1 MQPLLPGSAGPY
13 RQTLPR
19 MRKQVDQCVRDPF
32 WRCRKAVERLLS
44 SGSRSPSQAEIAE
57 ILFAFQCEA
66 MGYLEDPTDMEMCK
80 HPFDVMREIAGS
92 GRGWGDCNNHAA
104 FMAALAHSV
113 RLPVFWAICTPE
125 GCPEDQRHIY
135 AALLVADDEGPYD
148 DGDFLALDT
157 GRRYPVFGRHSDLS
171 GIATERTWTP
181 AYMGAENYAQEAA

>member
-1 MQPLLPGSAGPY
+1 MRSVAGVVHWPAAPSPLLDGDRPV
-13 RQTLPR
+13 LIN
-19 MRKQVDQCVRDPF
+19 
-32 WRCRKAVERLLS
+32 
-44 SGSRSPSQAEIAE
+44 RS
-57 ILFAFQCEA
+57 LVT
-66 MGYLEDPTDMEMCK
+66 GNY
-80 HPFDVMREIAGS
+80 FDVMREIAGS